1 MTESLP
7 LHLIKRD
14 GAVRDFDAEKIVQ
27 AVVKAGLA
35 TQEFDA
41 ARAREIVQTYVL
53 PRLMKHDAART
64 PTIEWVQDA
73 VEHGLYDAGCFPTL
87 RAYIVY
93 RDHGRRLVMRRRAGS
108 MLKAQSTNIWIDRIG
123 AFMPMPI
130 RATHW
135 AVSY

>member
-1 MTESLP
+1 MCVMTESLP

-53 PRLMKHDAART
+53 PRLK
-64 PTIEWVQDA
+64 I
-73 VEHGLYDAGCFPTL
+73 G
-87 RAYIVY
+87 RAHV
-93 RDHGRRLVMRRRAGS
+93 
-108 MLKAQSTNIWIDRIG
+108 
-123 AFMPMPI
+123 
-130 RATHW
+130 
-135 AVSY
+135 

>member
-41 ARAREIVQTYVL
+41 ARAREF
-53 PRLMKHDAART
+53 RHM
-64 PTIEWVQDA
+64 
-73 VEHGLYDAGCFPTL
+73 CC
-87 RAYIVY
+87 
-93 RDHGRRLVMRRRAGS
+93 LVS
-108 MLKAQSTNIWIDRIG
+108 
-123 AFMPMPI
+123 
-130 RATHW
+130 
-135 AVSY
+135 

>member
-1 MTESLP
+1 MCVMTESLP

-64 PTIEWVQDA
+64 PTI
-73 VEHGLYDAGCFPTL
+73 
-87 RAYIVY
+87 
-93 RDHGRRLVMRRRAGS
+93 
-108 MLKAQSTNIWIDRIG
+108 
-123 AFMPMPI
+123 
-130 RATHW
+130 
-135 AVSY
+135 

>member
-73 VEHGLYDAGCFPTL
+73 VEHGLYEAGCFPTL

-93 RDHGRRLVMRRRAGS
+93 RESRA
-108 MLKAQSTNIWIDRIG
+108 KARDAKKSWVNVESSINEYLDRQDWRVHANANQGYSLGGLI
-123 AFMPMPI
+123 
-130 RATHW
+130 
-135 AVSY
+135 